1 MKGTK
6 FRLPWFGDSIS
17 KNSGKKLWSRQDSFE
32 EVGLVDNQTRKI
44 GANRLFVFYIAS
56 FIILLIFLGRL
67 FHLTVI
73 AGSENRDLA
82 EGNRIKLVEREA
94 HRGII
99 YDRRGNVLARS
110 GMVYWLVK
118 NGEVKWITREQA
130 EELEREGLASE
141 NFEGD
146 LGIIRLEVKR
156 EYLLGEVAAHVLGYT
171 SEVQEGDL
179 KENGSLS
186 LVQSIGRLGLEQ
198 NYNNFLTGK
207 VGKKI
212 IEVDTFGK
220 KVSILGEKEYVSGQD
235 IQTTL
240 DGQLQEKVYEALNKQ
255 AGMVATKKG
264 AVVVQNPNTGEVLA
278 LVSVPSFNPE
288 DIGKSVA
295 DLEKPFF
302 NRVTQ
307 GSYPPGSV
315 FKIVTAL
322 AGLESGQIDQ
332 NTEIEDVGEFELGGS
347 KFSNWFFN
355 KYGKTDGVI
364 KIQKA
369 IARSNDIFFYR
380 VAERIGLKTLRDMAK
395 NLGLGQKTGIDL
407 PTEVVGLVPDEV
419 WKQSAYGDNWYLGDT
434 MHLGIGQGF
443 LLTTPIQMNVVTSFL
458 ATGKL
463 TKPYLVSKISDE
475 NGELAEFST
484 KVLGENIV
492 EVNNL
497 QLVRAGMKDACKLG
511 GTGAPFFNAKYEVGC
526 KTGTAEK
533 ELGNPHAWFTVFAP
547 FENPQI
553 ALTVIIEDGGEGSSV
568 AAPVAKEIVDW
579 WMANRAR

>member
-1 MKGTK
+1 MKRTK

-73 AGSENRDLA
+73 AGSENRNLA
-82 EGNRIKLVEREA
+82 ESNRIKLIEREA
-94 HRGII
+94 NRGVI
-99 YDRRGNVLARS
+99 YDRRGNALARS
-110 GMVYWLVK
+110 ANVYLLTGD
-118 NGEVKWITREQA
+118 GEVKEITREQA
-130 EELEREGLASE
+130 EQLEYEGLASE

-146 LGIIRLEVKR
+146 LGTISPEVKR
-156 EYLLGEVAAHVLGYT
+156 EYSLREAAAHVLGYT

-186 LVQSIGRLGLEQ
+186 PVQSIGRLGLEQ

-207 VGKKI
+207 VGKKLV
-212 IEVDTFGK
+212 EVDTFGK
-220 KVSILGEKEYVSGQD
+220 KVSILGEQESVSGQD
-235 IQTTL
+235 IRTTL
-240 DGQLQEKVYEALNKQ
+240 DGQLQEKAYEALNKQ
-255 AGMVATKKG
+255 AGLVATKKG
-264 AVVVQNPNTGEVLA
+264 AVIVQNPNTGEVLA
-278 LVSVPSFNPE
+278 LASVPSFDPE

-322 AGLESGQIDQ
+322 AGLESGQIDE

-407 PTEVVGLVPDEV
+407 PAEISGFVPSREWKKSTKGL
-419 WKQSAYGDNWYLGDT
+419 NWFIGDT
-434 MHLGIGQGF
+434 YNLSILQGDFFFWEQKRVQLNGIAM
-443 LLTTPIQMNVVTSFL
+443 PIHMPGSR
-458 ATGKL
+458 
-463 TKPYLVSKISDE
+463 VSLRLRSRKS
-475 NGELAEFST
+475 
-484 KVLGENIV
+484 
-492 EVNNL
+492 
-497 QLVRAGMKDACKLG
+497 
-511 GTGAPFFNAKYEVGC
+511 
-526 KTGTAEK
+526 
-533 ELGNPHAWFTVFAP
+533 W
-547 FENPQI
+547 
-553 ALTVIIEDGGEGSSV
+553 
-568 AAPVAKEIVDW
+568 
-579 WMANRAR
+579 

>member
-1 MKGTK
+1 MKRTK

-73 AGSENRDLA
+73 AGSENRNLA
-82 EGNRIKLVEREA
+82 ESNRIKLIEREA
-94 HRGII
+94 NRGVI
-99 YDRRGNVLARS
+99 YDRRGNALARS
-110 GMVYWLVK
+110 ANVYLLTGD
-118 NGEVKWITREQA
+118 GEVKEITREQA
-130 EELEREGLASE
+130 EQLEYEGLASE

-146 LGIIRLEVKR
+146 LGTISPEVKR
-156 EYLLGEVAAHVLGYT
+156 EYSLREAAAHVLGYT

-186 LVQSIGRLGLEQ
+186 PVQSIGRLGLEQ

-207 VGKKI
+207 VGKKLV
-212 IEVDTFGK
+212 EVDTFGK
-220 KVSILGEKEYVSGQD
+220 KVSILGEQESVSGQD
-235 IQTTL
+235 IRTTL
-240 DGQLQEKVYEALNKQ
+240 DGQLQEKAYEALNKQ
-255 AGMVATKKG
+255 AGLVATKKG
-264 AVVVQNPNTGEVLA
+264 AVIVQNPSTGEVLA
-278 LVSVPSFNPE
+278 LASVPSFDPE

-307 GSYPPGSV
+307 GVYPPGSV

-322 AGLESGQIDQ
+322 AGLQSGQIDE
-332 NTEIEDVGEFELGGS
+332 NTEFEDVGEFELGGS

-380 VAERIGLKTLRDMAK
+380 VAERIGLESLRDMAK
-395 NLGLGQKTGIDL
+395 DLGLGQKTGIDL
-407 PTEVVGLVPDEV
+407 PTEAVGLVPDEV

-443 LLTTPIQMNVVTSFL
+443 LLTTPIQMNAVTSFV

-463 TKPYLVSKISDE
+463 TKPYLVSKIGSE
-475 NGELAEFST
+475 SGELAELST

-492 EVNNL
+492 ASNNL
-497 QLVRAGMKDACKLG
+497 ELVRAGMKDACKLG
-511 GTGAPFFNAKYEVGC
+511 GTGAPFFSAKYEVGC

-579 WMANRAR
+579 WIDNRL

>member
-1 MKGTK
+1 MKRTK

-17 KNSGKKLWSRQDSFE
+17 KNSGKKLWSRQCAFE
-32 EVGLVDNQTRKI
+32 EVGLVDNSTRKI
-44 GANRLFVFYIAS
+44 SANRLFVFYIAS

-73 AGSENRDLA
+73 AGSENKNLA
-82 EGNRIKLVEREA
+82 ESNRIKLIEREA
-94 HRGII
+94 NRGVI

-110 GMVYWLVK
+110 ANVYLLIK
-118 NGEVKWITREQA
+118 DDEVKEITKEQA
-130 EELEREGLASE
+130 EQLEREGLASE

-146 LGIIRLEVKR
+146 LGTISPEVKR
-156 EYLLGEVAAHVLGYT
+156 EYLLGEAAAHVLGYT

-186 LVQSIGRLGLEQ
+186 PVQSIGRLGLEQ

-207 VGKKI
+207 VGKKLV
-212 IEVDTFGK
+212 EVDTFGK
-220 KVSILGEKEYVSGQD
+220 KVSILGEQESTDGQD

-240 DGQLQEKVYEALNKQ
+240 DGQLQEKAYEALNKQ
-255 AGMVATKKG
+255 AGLVATKKG
-264 AVVVQNPNTGEVLA
+264 AVIVQNPNTGEVLA
-278 LVSVPSFNPE
+278 LASVPSFDPE

-322 AGLESGQIDQ
+322 AGLESGQIDE

-579 WMANRAR
+579 WMENRR